1 MQLKYSY
8 HYTRSFQ
15 VGGLYFSL
23 NTFLPLLWLTSL
35 LALDLAKG
43 DLSESTLAL
52 LTSLVTV
59 LGGSLIILLGG
70 FLLLMNKEVRKRISK
85 LPRINIFLHLFTLK

>member
-1 MQLKYSY
+1 M
-8 HYTRSFQ
+8 
-15 VGGLYFSL
+15 
-23 NTFLPLLWLTSL
+23 FLPLFALTL
-35 LALDLAKG
+35 FLALDLAKG
-43 DLSESTLAL
+43 NLSESTLAL